1 MDAIVLAGGKIGSLG
16 PEFCPEGQRALL
28 RVAGKPMLAYIVEAL
43 RKCQKIETIYLIGDC
58 QSIAP
63 FFADLPDLVLLPA
76 GEDLIDNALAGIKR
90 CQGQVII
97 ASADIPLL
105 SAEILEEFI
114 ALCSCYPEHDFYYPV
129 IPRQVNDLVFPG
141 TKRTYFKFIDG
152 EVTGGNIFIFNA
164 SMPPD
169 QLSRVEEFG
178 RSFTD
183 ARKTKIRIVLKVGIF
198 FLLKMFLG
206 RVSLAEAERKVS
218 RLVGF
223 KGKVLPFEK
232 PEIALDVDKESDLK
246 AAEAALRIEN

>member
-1 MDAIVLAGGKIGSLG
+1 MDAIILAGGKVGSLG
-16 PEFCPEGQRALL
+16 LDLCPEGQRALL
-28 RVAGKPMLAYIVEAL
+28 RLAGKPMLTYVVEAL
-43 RKCQKIETIYLIGDC
+43 RACRKIEKIYIIGDC

-63 FFADLPDLVLLPA
+63 FFTDLSDLVLLPA
-76 GEDLIDNALAGIKR
+76 GEDLIDNALAGIKHCR
-90 CQGQVII
+90 GQVII

-105 SAEILEEFI
+105 STEILEEFI
-114 ALCSCYPEHDFYYPV
+114 TLCSCYPDHDFYYPV
-129 IPRQVNDLVFPG
+129 VPRQVNDRVFPG
-141 TKRTYFKFIDG
+141 AKRTYFKFKDG

-164 SMPPD
+164 SMPKD

-198 FLLKMFLG
+198 FLLKMILG
-206 RVSLAEAERKVS
+206 RVSLAEAEQKVS

-246 AAEAALRIEN
+246 SAEAALRIEN